1 MTVTRTCTA
10 NTMSSRNK
18 RKEKEAQVS
27 TFEWTEQDQR
37 AVDTARVLAA
47 DAVEKVGNGH
57 PGTAISLAPV
67 AYLLYHKVM
76 NLDVTDDMWIG
87 RDRFIMSAG
96 HSSLTQY
103 TQLYL
108 AGCDM
113 ELSDLESLRTWDAK
127 TAGHPEFGHTKFVE
141 CTTGPLGAGI
151 SMAVGMAMAARRE
164 HGLYDPNTPMGESVF
179 DRYVYA
185 IAGDGCLQ
193 EGVAS
198 EASSLAG
205 TQKLGNLI
213 LIYDSNRITI
223 EGETDIS
230 FTEDA
235 AARYEAYGWH
245 VQKLD
250 WTNGGTSYAEDV
262 EGLFKAIEEAKRV
275 TDKPSFIQINTI
287 IGWPL
292 PTKAGHHGVHGA
304 KIGGEEISA
313 LKKLLGFA
321 DEPFAVDTDVVDAV
335 RKIAADKSR
344 KLRQDWDRR
353 FAEWEKANPE
363 QAELLARVRAHK
375 LPDDLELPKFE
386 PGKMA
391 TRAASGKVLTA
402 LAPQLPELWGGSADL
417 AGSNNTTLVGEK
429 SFIPQ
434 ERSTEDWS
442 GDPLQGRV
450 LHFGIR
456 EHGMGGILNGINL
469 SGLTKAF
476 GGTFFVFS
484 DYMRPPVRL
493 AALMR
498 VPTPF
503 VWTHDSIGVG
513 EDGPTHQPIEH
524 LASLRAMPNLAVAR
538 PADANE
544 TAVCW
549 KRALEDE
556 SRPTGLVLSRQDLRI
571 VDRESG
577 EFAPAEEA
585 AKGAYVLKEA
595 SCEPKLILIA
605 TGSEVELALNA
616 QDQLEA
622 DGIPT
627 RVVSMPCWEWFEDQD
642 EAYRESVLPKAV
654 TARVSI
660 EAGSVMGWL
669 KYVGADGATIGIDH
683 FGASAAAAK
692 CFEEFGF
699 TVDNVVTTAKGI
711 L

>member
-1 MTVTRTCTA
+1 
-10 NTMSSRNK
+10 
-18 RKEKEAQVS
+18 
-27 TFEWTEQDQR
+27 
-37 AVDTARVLAA
+37 
-47 DAVEKVGNGH
+47 
-57 PGTAISLAPV
+57 
-67 AYLLYHKVM
+67 
-76 NLDVTDDMWIG
+76 
-87 RDRFIMSAG
+87 
-96 HSSLTQY
+96 
-103 TQLYL
+103 
-108 AGCDM
+108 
-113 ELSDLESLRTWDAK
+113 
-127 TAGHPEFGHTKFVE
+127 
-141 CTTGPLGAGI
+141 
-151 SMAVGMAMAARRE
+151 
-164 HGLYDPNTPMGESVF
+164 MGESVF